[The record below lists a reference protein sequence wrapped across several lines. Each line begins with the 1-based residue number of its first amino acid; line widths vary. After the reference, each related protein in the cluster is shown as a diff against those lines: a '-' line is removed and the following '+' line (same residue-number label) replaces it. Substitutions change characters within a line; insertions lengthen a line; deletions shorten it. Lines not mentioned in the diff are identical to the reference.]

1 MGPFRRETGVGGTEE
16 EVSASVR
23 GVVYSYGRAWSI
35 AMVGKGMGM
44 NHMGQ
49 GRDHMGQGRITW
61 DGKGSHGTGKGSHGT
76 GEDHMGWEGITWDR
90 EGITWDREGIT
101 WDRGGSHGMGRV
113 KVTLLDM
120 RCCVDGGGGLP
131 HLYGNYTM
139 LCIARGG
146 GGGGGGGE

>member
-1 MGPFRRETGVGGTEE
+1 MGRD
-16 EVSASVR
+16 
-23 GVVYSYGRAWSI
+23 
-35 AMVGKGMGM
+35 
-44 NHMGQ
+44 HMGQ

-76 GEDHMGWEGITWDR
+76 GRITL
-90 EGITWDREGIT
+90 DREGIT

-120 RCCVDGGGGLP
+120 RCCVDGGGGGVDGGGGLP

-146 GGGGGGGE
+146 GRGGNSQPIMGLVQNGHAFIACIARTKGIPGS